1 MTGEPQ
7 TTRELYDDI
16 IARRGGAERFSPE
29 QLRLVH
35 ALVIALAKPAET
47 DPLLVERLL
56 DLLPKPVSAPES
68 SRDDRDAAIAPL
80 LKLYRHLHESVHTLS
95 AENAQLRAALRGSTV
110 IDPPTRDIV
119 PPSERAECDPG
130 ARPGPDDPPKPRVID
145 ARPNPPAASAPTKPP
160 RPAWED
166 WLAAGGQ
173 GGARYDRWSNR
184 NGA

>member
-56 DLLPKPVSAPES
+56 DLLPKPVSVPES
-68 SRDDRDAAIAPL
+68 SRDDRDDRAAAVAPL
-80 LKLYRHLHESVHTLS
+80 LKLFRHLHESVHTLF
-95 AENAQLRAALRGSTV
+95 
-110 IDPPTRDIV
+110 
-119 PPSERAECDPG
+119 C
-130 ARPGPDDPPKPRVID
+130 
-145 ARPNPPAASAPTKPP
+145 
-160 RPAWED
+160 
-166 WLAAGGQ
+166 
-173 GGARYDRWSNR
+173 
-184 NGA
+184 